1 MKILHLE
8 GLGDDKVCHR
18 DRNPLQ
24 PRWQLPPGGGGAP
37 RLQARP
43 RLRADPQGESGA
55 GGDDGEG
62 VGDEEEARGAQP
74 PSGCYELRVQY
85 VILAQSVL
93 TSECGNYWILKVWV
107 RPYDSPSNFFI
118 M

>member
-24 PRWQLPPGGGGAP
+24 PRRQLPLGGGGAP

-62 VGDEEEARGAQP
+62 VGDEEKAGGAQP
-74 PSGCYELRVQY
+74 PSGSYELCVQH
-85 VILAQSVL
+85 VILAQSAL
-93 TSECGNYWILKVWV
+93 TSECGKYLNIKVLG
-107 RPYDSPSNFFI
+107 PSR
-118 M
+118 